1 MRLTHLGHACLLVE
15 TGGQR
20 ILIDPGVFSP
30 DIADITGLDVILV
43 THQHD
48 DHVDLRRLPA
58 MLEAN
63 PRARLY
69 AEPQAAV
76 LMEEAGI
83 AAEYTVPGEPL
94 TFGPV
99 QVMPVGDQHAL
110 INEALP
116 RIGNLGVV
124 LRTEGEPTLFHPGDA
139 YDADPGQVDIL
150 ALPLNAPWAA
160 SRETVAFA
168 QRISPRVS
176 VPIHDALLSD
186 VGRRLYLSHVQS
198 LGPAGMQVRDLSDGV
213 PVELGLDGGPR
224 RDCDLEFR

>member
-30 DIADITGLDVILV
+30 DITDILGLDVILI
-43 THQHD
+43 THQHA
-48 DHVDLRRLPA
+48 DHVDLDRLPA
-58 MLEAN
+58 LLEAN
-63 PRARLY
+63 PQARLY
-69 AEPQAAV
+69 AEPQAAAV
-76 LMEEAGI
+76 MEAAGI
-83 AAEYTVPGEPL
+83 AAEHTVPGEPL
-94 TFGPV
+94 SFGMA

-124 LRTEGEPTLFHPGDA
+124 LRAEGEPSLFHPGDA
-139 YDADPGQVDIL
+139 YDADPGQVDVL

-160 SRETVAFA
+160 SRDTVAFA
-168 QRISPRVS
+168 HRISPRVS

-186 VGRRLYLSHVQS
+186 IGRRLYLSQAQS
-198 LGPAGMQVRDLSDGV
+198 LGPEGMEMLDLSDGV
-213 PVELGLDGGPR
+213 AVEIG
-224 RDCDLEFR
+224 